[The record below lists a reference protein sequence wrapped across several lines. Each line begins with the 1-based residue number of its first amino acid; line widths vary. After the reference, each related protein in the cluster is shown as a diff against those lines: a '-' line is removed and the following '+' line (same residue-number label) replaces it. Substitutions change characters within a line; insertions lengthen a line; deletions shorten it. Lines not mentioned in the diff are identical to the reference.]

1 MAKVMEKPS
10 RKEREYRARREEILK
25 AAERVFA
32 EKGFHSSTVAEIA
45 KEAEFAIGTLYQFF
59 QNKEDLYYTMMI
71 EKFDLLY
78 STLRTE
84 VNKSKKCVEKLK
96 LLVEAM
102 FSFVEENVDFF
113 KIFSM
118 ELNVLKPSMENKL
131 REQLIL
137 KHFAYIK
144 LMSDV
149 IKEGMREGIFKKG
162 NPDDYSS
169 TLSGMMNIFSFN
181 WILNQQK
188 DALKAKATFIINLF
202 LHGVCQQG

>member
-32 EKGFHSSTVAEIA
+32 KKGFHSSTVAEIA

-59 QNKEDLYYTMMI
+59 QNKEELYYTMMI

-118 ELNVLKPSMENKL
+118 ELNVLKPSLENKL

-149 IKEGMREGIFKKG
+149 IKEGMKEGIFKKG